1 MVAWEYALLVRRRE
15 TGNRLTFVWYGPDGS
30 KRDVSALGDT
40 AIAHLN
46 RVGADGWELVSA
58 SEDINN
64 LETAREIYRYHLK
77 RPARSASGHK

>member
-15 TGNRLTFVWYGPDGS
+15 PEGQRWRLAFVWYGPDGS
-30 KRDVSALGDT
+30 KRDVTALGDT
-40 AIAHLN
+40 AVAHLN

-64 LETAREIYRYHLK
+64 LETSSEVYRYHMK
-77 RPARSASGHK
+77 RPVG